1 MKSTTEG
8 KTSIICKSKISR
20 ISNLKCPE
28 KNFSICTYVY
38 CSQLLQTYTQSWGPK
53 VMYCYLR
60 LISRSTLTN
69 IYKCFNNKERLLF
82 ILYKVVNHHIN
93 PLLPLHN
100 QIVPSNQASES
111 GRQRY
116 SDLVTYYRLPNKH
129 KETFIDQIIYFS
141 MNTMVL
147 FGSKRCVY

>member
-1 MKSTTEG
+1 MKSINET
-8 KTSIICKSKISR
+8 KTSMICKSKISR
-20 ISNLKCPE
+20 ISNLRFPD

-38 CSQLLQTYTQSWGPK
+38 CSQLLQTHTQSWGPK

-60 LISRSTLTN
+60 LISRSSTLTY
-69 IYKCFNNKERLLF
+69 IYKCFNNKGRLLF

-116 SDLVTYYRLPNKH
+116 TDLVTYYRLPNKH
-129 KETFIDQIIYFS
+129 KDTFIDQNIYPIS
-141 MNTMVL
+141 IQGL
-147 FGSKRCVY
+147 FGNGK